1 MRQVKSFLFL
11 ALIITTGSPLWADD
25 VPPISDSLIVVGALT
40 ESVESGPGTFF
51 PNPAVLSL
59 NRHQS
64 ISGSYGSLYDNTFQR
79 LSLAYALS
87 LGDFGSL
94 GASGRYYSAEGYDH
108 AGIAVAYSREVVS
121 PLYLGGSV
129 GIRGDNFSFP
139 QVDLSLGLLFNP
151 LESLY
156 LGLNFDDLVKL
167 GRGSIGGSLSYTL
180 SSYPFLREVSLTGQV
195 RATRGVDSFSKGGIE
210 LSLGNENW
218 VFPPLGISLPFD
230 LVGNRIG
237 VTVDL
242 FGLELYSAF
251 DAGLGLR
258 MGELQADYNYRYSF
272 HSRLNTHIATLSYR
286 IRPPAEKKVEV
297 STPKPG
303 PETRKVQEEPGLT
316 RRTIEDMSIKETG
329 PLSGKETGI
338 AKSEIKVYSGPG
350 DYYPVV
356 AELKGGTQLS
366 ITGSLGRWYKVV
378 TSEGKEGWVK
388 NEDLV
393 KRDIIIAP

>member
-1 MRQVKSFLFL
+1 MRQAKSFLFL
-11 ALIITTGSPLWADD
+11 ALIVTTCSPLWADD
-25 VPPISDSLIVVGALT
+25 VPPVSDSLILVGALT
-40 ESVESGPGTFF
+40 ESVESGSGAFF
-51 PNPAVLSL
+51 PNPALLSL

-64 ISGSYGSLYDNTFQR
+64 ISGSYGSLYDNAFQR

-108 AGIAVAYSREVVS
+108 AGVAVAYSREVVS

-129 GIRGDNFSFP
+129 GIRGDDFSFP
-139 QVDLSLGLLFNP
+139 QVDLSLGLLFSP
-151 LESLY
+151 LKSLY

-180 SSYPFLREVSLTGQV
+180 SSYSFLREVNLTGQV
-195 RATRGVDSFSKGGIE
+195 RATKGIDSFSKGGIE

-218 VFPPLGISLPFD
+218 VFPPLGIGLPFD
-230 LVGNRIG
+230 LVGNRVG
-237 VTVDL
+237 VTVDV
-242 FGLELYSAF
+242 FGLERYSAF

-272 HSRLNTHIATLSYR
+272 HSRLNTHIATLSYHFR
-286 IRPPAEKKVEV
+286 SPWEEKVEAAP
-297 STPKPG
+297 SQ
-303 PETRKVQEEPGLT
+303 PEPEAKQAQEEPGLT
-316 RRTIEDMSIKETG
+316 RRTIEDMSIKGEE
-329 PLSGKETGI
+329 SRKETGV
-338 AKSEIKVYSGPG
+338 AKAEIKVYSGPG

-356 AELKGGTQLS
+356 AELKVGTQLS
-366 ITGSLGRWYKVV
+366 ITGSVGKWYKVV
-378 TSEGKEGWVK
+378 IPEGKEGWVR

-393 KRDIIIAP
+393 KRDIIITR